1 MPKVK
6 NDNYHLGQLNRP
18 VSQID
23 IQRNMVGFVVDSH
36 IYSRASE
43 QRTLWEQAFVLC
55 SEVVC
60 PYLEGLPHFDLKFTL
75 SSRKR
80 AQYGISAHPPL
91 WAKLPNAYSNIRP
104 CVAALKNT
112 AQMAGLRGLN
122 FE

>member
-1 MPKVK
+1 MK

-23 IQRNMVGFVVDSH
+23 IQRNMVGFVVDGH
-36 IYSRASE
+36 IYSQASE

-75 SSRKR
+75 SLRKR